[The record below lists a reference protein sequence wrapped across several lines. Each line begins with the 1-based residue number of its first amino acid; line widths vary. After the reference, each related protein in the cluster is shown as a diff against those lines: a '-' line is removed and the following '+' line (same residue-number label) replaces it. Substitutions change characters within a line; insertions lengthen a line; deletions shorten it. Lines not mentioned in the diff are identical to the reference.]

1 MSSYTLQIIAY
12 NGSALF
18 ELVLSNA
25 LTEILSGCQF
35 FFSILCLKS
44 IEIIFTIYN
53 FIYIVLITFT
63 IETN

>member
-25 LTEILSGCQF
+25 LTEILSGCQS
-35 FFSILCLKS
+35 FFSILYLKS

>member
-35 FFSILCLKS
+35 FFFYSLFKIDWNHL
-44 IEIIFTIYN
+44 YN
-53 FIYIVLITFT
+53 L
-63 IETN
+63 